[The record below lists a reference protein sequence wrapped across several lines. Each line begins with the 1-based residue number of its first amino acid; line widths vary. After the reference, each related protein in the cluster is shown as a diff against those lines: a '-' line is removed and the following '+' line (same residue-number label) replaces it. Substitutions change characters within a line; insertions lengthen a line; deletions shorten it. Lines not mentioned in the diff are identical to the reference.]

1 MKILNGHLC
10 EPVYNCCLDRSG
22 KYVLTGADDGLIK
35 CWSVDTGRLLYTL
48 RGQRGA
54 IAEMKVDIHNKYIAA
69 TDTGTQNEIRF
80 SSISTGETVAVLK
93 GHRKAINGMDFDVAT
108 GCLITVSEDGKA
120 KVWHPSC
127 WNEIAPG
134 GGGIDNTTTTT
145 TTGGGGG
152 GGSGSSNNYNTTK
165 SGDVDRGSTI
175 WEQQQQQL
183 NTNLALAQQMSSEA
197 LANNNSP
204 LQFAEL
210 EHFLVDER
218 KNKVLCDGK

>member
-134 GGGIDNTTTTT
+134 GGGMDTTT
-145 TTGGGGG
+145 TTGG
-152 GGSGSSNNYNTTK
+152 SSRNSYNT
-165 SGDVDRGSTI
+165 VIIRRY
-175 WEQQQQQL
+175 
-183 NTNLALAQQMSSEA
+183 NLQNWSI
-197 LANNNSP
+197 
-204 LQFAEL
+204 F
-210 EHFLVDER
+210 FCR
-218 KNKVLCDGK
+218 